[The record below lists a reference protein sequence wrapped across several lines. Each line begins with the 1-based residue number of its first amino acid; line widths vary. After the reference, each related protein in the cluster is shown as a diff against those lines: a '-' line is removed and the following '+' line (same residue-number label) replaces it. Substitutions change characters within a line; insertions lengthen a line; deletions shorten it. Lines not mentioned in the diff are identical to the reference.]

1 MPHSL
6 FWSRETELRW
16 RNFSCHKSFPF
27 RMGLRRFSGGK
38 TFEKFINPGQANWN
52 AAAIFKY
59 LSWTF
64 SSTSPRALFLPLL
77 CFCFSLPFFF
87 LLAKLWVASERNGE
101 KKSMQ
106 SLPHYVHATP
116 SPPRLCAAVILGRGK
131 LFPGCCWK
139 IKKNFDARL
148 ARFKCF
154 ASLSAFPHHNSPPP
168 PPTHTLTQTNT
179 HIGRTEKIAKT
190 HTFVHR

>member
-1 MPHSL
+1 M
-6 FWSRETELRW
+6 
-16 RNFSCHKSFPF
+16 
-27 RMGLRRFSGGK
+27 
-38 TFEKFINPGQANWN
+38 EK
-52 AAAIFKY
+52 
-59 LSWTF
+59 
-64 SSTSPRALFLPLL
+64 LFLPQKFSFSDGSSAFFWGKNIWKIHKSWPSQLKRSSHFQVFKLNIFLHFASCFISSVALL
-77 CFCFSLPFFF
+77 LLSPSFF

-154 ASLSAFPHHNSPPP
+154 ASLSAFPITIHPPY
-168 PPTHTLTQTNT
+168 THTQKKKHT